1 MMIKFK
7 NRKKKSIDPDEIFMD
22 SHSLPQFDADQFEG
36 RIDTPISR
44 GTMSVMLLFFIL
56 VMIIFSYKIFS
67 LQILNGTYYAEKSE
81 NNRLRHTP
89 IFAVRGIIYD
99 RNGVELAWNEPSDD
113 PDIFRRKYI
122 DEPGMAHVVGY
133 VQYPRKDNA
142 GFYSQ
147 VEFEGIDG
155 AEEHFNSHL
164 QGKNGVKL
172 VEVNAL
178 GKVQSDNIVEPPQEG
193 KDVHLSI
200 DSRVQGEMY
209 RAIKGIAERVGFDGG
224 AGVIID
230 TRTGEVIAMTSY
242 PEFDPEVMSEKTDT
256 IKVREYLSSKSKP
269 FINRA
274 IDGLYTPGSIIKPFM
289 AIAALNEGI
298 IDPSKS
304 ILSTGSISIPNQY
317 NPKLQTIFRDWKAH
331 GYTDMKQAIAVS
343 SDVYFYSIGGGYRDQ
358 TGLGIA
364 RIEKYMKM
372 FGFGTKVRDE
382 FFTGPRGTVPNP
394 EWKKL
399 NFDGEAWN
407 LGNTYHT
414 SIGQY
419 GFQTSVIQVAKAVS
433 AIVNDGLL
441 RDPSIEKDKVGEV
454 IKQID
459 IPSSNFRV
467 AKEGMRL
474 AVTDGTGKSLNVP
487 YVQMAAKSGT
497 AELGITKDNVNSWMT
512 GYFPYSNPRY
522 AFAVLMERGSVHNLI
537 GAGAAMRETI
547 DWMSIYTPEYF
558 R

>member
-1 MMIKFK
+1 MMIRF
-7 NRKKKSIDPDEIFMD
+7 KKKIKSSIDPDEIFMD

-44 GTMSVMLLFFIL
+44 GTLSIILIFFIL
-56 VMIIFSYKIFS
+56 VTLTFGYKIFS
-67 LQILNGTYYAEKSE
+67 LQIMNGEFYAQKSE

-89 IFAVRGIIYD
+89 IYAVRGIIYD
-99 RNGVELAWNEPSDD
+99 RNGVELAWNEPNDN
-113 PDIFRRKYI
+113 PDFFTRKYI

-133 VQYPRKDNA
+133 VQYPRKDSS

-147 VEFEGIDG
+147 EDFEGIDG
-155 AEEHFNSHL
+155 AEQYFDTDL
-164 QGKNGVKL
+164 KGKNGVKL

-178 GKVQSDNIVEPPQEG
+178 GKIQSDNIVEPPQEG
-193 KDVHLSI
+193 KGLYLSI
-200 DSRVQGEMY
+200 DSRVQGELF
-209 RAIKGIAERVGFDGG
+209 RAIKDIAERVGFDGG
-224 AGVIID
+224 AGVIVD

-256 IKVREYLSSKSKP
+256 VKVREYLSSKTKP

-274 IDGLYTPGSIIKPFM
+274 VDGLYTPGSIVKPYM
-289 AIAALNEGI
+289 AIAALNENI
-298 IDPSKS
+298 IDPKKN
-304 ILSTGSISIPNQY
+304 ILSTGSISIQNQY

-331 GYTDMKQAIAVS
+331 GLVDMRHAISVS
-343 SDVYFYSIGGGYRDQ
+343 SDVYFYAIGGGYKDQ
-358 TGLGIA
+358 SGLGIA
-364 RIEKYMKM
+364 RIEKYMKL
-372 FGFGTKVRDE
+372 FGFGESMKND
-382 FFTGPRGTVPNP
+382 FFKGPKGTVPNP
-394 EWKKL
+394 EWKKI

-419 GFQTSVIQVAKAVS
+419 GFQTSVIQVARAVAS
-433 AIVNDGLL
+433 LVNDGLL

-454 IKQID
+454 IRKMD
-459 IPSSNFRV
+459 IPSSAFTIAR
-467 AKEGMRL
+467 EGMRL
-474 AVTDGTGKSLNVP
+474 SVLEGTGKSLNVK
-487 YVQMAAKSGT
+487 YVEMASKSGT
-497 AELGITKDNVNSWMT
+497 AELGVTKDNVNSWMT
-512 GYFPYSNPRY
+512 GFFPYSNPRY

-547 DWMSIYTPEYF
+547 DWMSVYTPEYF